1 MSQHKSQMKQ
11 TYINIFLQL
20 TVWYL
25 TCWRLCLP
33 IRQCHVPYRW
43 RHVLTETS
51 SWASFCTDPGWSD
64 QSDYQSAD
72 WRGAEKRHVHFR
84 CITSGSLRS
93 WFRLVRDQHHGPLHT
108 AVVLTLYCI
117 MVHGTRQWY
126 LPCTA
131 SRAAAHD
138 SGTNPVLHHGP
149 LHTAVVLALYCV
161 TGHCTRQW
169 YSPCTASWS
178 TAHSSGTCPVLRHGP
193 LHTTVVLALYSAT
206 VRCTRQWYSPCIRS
220 RSAAHDSGTH
230 PVLHHGPLHTAVVL
244 ALYCVTVRC
253 TRQWYSPCIRSRSA
267 AHDSGTH
274 PVFGDGAFD
283 LLEPSEGAHADG
295 DGVEVNDHDGDVSAQ
310 SVHVVQQQVYAV
322 VTLCTSA
329 QRYHTPSVYTLY
341 NLHSTYT
348 RSLHL

>member
-1 MSQHKSQMKQ
+1 
-11 TYINIFLQL
+11 
-20 TVWYL
+20 
-25 TCWRLCLP
+25 
-33 IRQCHVPYRW
+33 
-43 RHVLTETS
+43 
-51 SWASFCTDPGWSD
+51 
-64 QSDYQSAD
+64 
-72 WRGAEKRHVHFR
+72 
-84 CITSGSLRS
+84 
-93 WFRLVRDQHHGPLHT
+93 
-108 AVVLTLYCI
+108 

-169 YSPCTASWS
+169 YSPCTASRA
-178 TAHSSGTCPVLRHGP
+178 TAHDSGTCPVLRHGP
-193 LHTTVVLALYSAT
+193 RHTTVVLALYCVT
-206 VRCTRQWYSPCIRS
+206 VHCTRQWYSPCIW
-220 RSAAHDSGTH
+220 
-230 PVLHHGPLHTAVVL
+230 P
-244 ALYCVTVRC
+244 
-253 TRQWYSPCIRSRSA
+253 RSA

-329 QRYHTPSVYTLY
+329 QRYHTPSVSTLY